1 MNILQDTFKVHFEN
15 LMTLS
20 MSNDMITTEV
30 KLQLVILIQNTIIVI
45 VSILGVDNTVTV
57 IILLAVMQTITIIIR
72 II

>member
-1 MNILQDTFKVHFEN
+1 
-15 LMTLS
+15 MTLS
-20 MSNDMITTEV
+20 MSDDMITTEV

-57 IILLAVMQTITIIIR
+57 IILLAVMKTITIIIR

>member
-1 MNILQDTFKVHFEN
+1 
-15 LMTLS
+15 MTLS

-45 VSILGVDNTVTV
+45 VSILGVDNTVAV

>member
-45 VSILGVDNTVTV
+45 VSILGVDNTVAV

>member
-1 MNILQDTFKVHFEN
+1 
-15 LMTLS
+15 MTLS

-45 VSILGVDNTVTV
+45 VSILGVDNTVAV

-72 II
+72 IIYG

>member
-1 MNILQDTFKVHFEN
+1 ML
-15 LMTLS
+15 

>member
-1 MNILQDTFKVHFEN
+1 
-15 LMTLS
+15 MTLS

-45 VSILGVDNTVTV
+45 VSILGVDNTVAV
-57 IILLAVMQTITIIIR
+57 IILLAVMQTISIIIR